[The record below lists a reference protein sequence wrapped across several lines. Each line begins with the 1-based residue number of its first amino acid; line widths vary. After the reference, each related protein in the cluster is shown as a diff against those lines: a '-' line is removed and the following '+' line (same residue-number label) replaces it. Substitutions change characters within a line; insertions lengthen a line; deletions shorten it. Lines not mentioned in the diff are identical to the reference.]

1 LTGGD
6 FEVLLLDELK
16 GAVPDD
22 DDDDDEDDE
31 DPDEDEEHE

>member
-22 DDDDDEDDE
+22 DDDDEDDE